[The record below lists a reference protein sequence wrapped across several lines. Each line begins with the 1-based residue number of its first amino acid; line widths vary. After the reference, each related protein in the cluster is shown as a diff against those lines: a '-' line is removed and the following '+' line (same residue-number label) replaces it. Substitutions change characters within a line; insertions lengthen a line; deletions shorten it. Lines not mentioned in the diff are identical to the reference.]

1 MAMNVSR
8 ACGLRLRL
16 SAMGTPAYSAGTQ
29 SWRVVSRSYATES
42 AVISKRRGAPSAKAT
57 HKSTNVSSASPKK
70 VSVKV
75 EERAAGH
82 AGKDAVADL
91 RALPGSSKTKKN
103 AGVANAAQSSSQA
116 APPKKLSVEE
126 QQLQELEAIEYFKK
140 IMKSADPFGQP
151 IVASLGAQTNSLYGS
166 VKEWWSQRLG
176 NLLNGAKNMMSML
189 YLAGDNAIPGVNLGR
204 VPWYK
209 SFGWIFKAWRVK
221 STKDN
226 TWIAPLRQIALD
238 TYRDLN
244 QMVASGN
251 VKGVKALTAAEYQA
265 ELLRRVKKQPSNLTF
280 KWNLEGVVSPIQ
292 IVSLRV
298 AQYHMGK
305 EDPKFGS
312 RYLVH
317 ALVKLDTEQ
326 SLECYG
332 PRGEPLHEVPAEAVK
347 RPNGTIAAK
356 PKRVTEYLVL
366 EKRLWY
372 DSPWVFREQKWDVP
386 QRK

>member
-1 MAMNVSR
+1 MMRYSTLSYSV
-8 ACGLRLRL
+8 RLQL
-16 SAMGTPAYSAGTQ
+16 TP
-29 SWRVVSRSYATES
+29 
-42 AVISKRRGAPSAKAT
+42 
-57 HKSTNVSSASPKK
+57 
-70 VSVKV
+70 
-75 EERAAGH
+75 
-82 AGKDAVADL
+82 
-91 RALPGSSKTKKN
+91 
-103 AGVANAAQSSSQA
+103 
-116 APPKKLSVEE
+116 PPP
-126 QQLQELEAIEYFKK
+126 Y
-140 IMKSADPFGQP
+140 D
-151 IVASLGAQTNSLYGS
+151 
-166 VKEWWSQRLG
+166 
-176 NLLNGAKNMMSML
+176 SML

-209 SFGWIFKAWRVK
+209 SFGWIFKAWKVK

-244 QMVASGN
+244 QMVARGN
-251 VKGVKALTAAEYQA
+251 VKGIKTLTAAEYQA
-265 ELLRRVKKQPSNLTF
+265 ELLRRAKKQPSNLTF
-280 KWNLEGVVSPIQ
+280 KWNLEGIVSPIQ

-332 PRGEPLHEVPAEAVK
+332 PRGEPLHEVPPEAVK

-372 DSPWVFREQKWDVP
+372 DAPWVFREQKWDIP